1 MSEHSSKR
9 SRQISEAD
17 YRREPPTDIDTLSQG
32 DKSQPWARAIRT
44 DCPRCRY
51 DLTGLT
57 IGSNCPECG
66 ITIGTVSDQE
76 LPSSGFATAALVFG
90 ILAFPGCV
98 AMAIPTFVCGILS
111 VAFWL
116 VTAQEVKKGH
126 CSASSL
132 ATARAGAACGITAMV
147 LVGAFLLLIL

>member
-1 MSEHSSKR
+1 MP
-9 SRQISEAD
+9 D
-17 YRREPPTDIDTLSQG
+17 YKP
-32 DKSQPWARAIRT
+32 QPWSRAIRT

-51 DLTGLT
+51 DLIGLT

-66 ITIGTVSDQE
+66 TMIGTVSDME
-76 LPSSGFATAALVFG
+76 LPSSGFATASLVFG

-98 AMAIPTFVCGILS
+98 AMAVPTFVCGLLA

-116 VTAQEVKKGH
+116 VTAREVKQGH
-126 CSASSL
+126 CSATSL

-147 LVGAFLLLIL
+147 LVGAVLLLVM